1 MDGCSAINLNL
12 MWQPIINVG
21 LAEEKAR
28 ETNEERSKRQ
38 REEDE
43 KGKGEQGRKGEVE
56 TGEAR
61 KNEGEATRRLRRSQV
76 CSGVQRRK
84 AAAAVTCTTA
94 DWQWKRRRDGE
105 SGASSDCSNAE

>member
-56 TGEAR
+56 TGEEEKKGR
-61 KNEGEATRRLRRSQV
+61 TKGRQQGDSV
-76 CSGVQRRK
+76 VQKCVREFR
-84 AAAAVTCTTA
+84 
-94 DWQWKRRRDGE
+94 G
-105 SGASSDCSNAE
+105 G